1 MKINENKTLIL
12 IARIFVIILI
22 IADLV
27 FNVMI
32 FIMNR
37 KMKSDISDIRH
48 DVISIEYDVNDIE
61 DSVYKIRK
69 EIDDIESD
77 ISDIEYYLR

>member
-12 IARIFVIILI
+12 IVRIFVIMLI
-22 IADLV
+22 ITDLV

-37 KMKSDISDIRH
+37 EIKYEIS
-48 DVISIEYDVNDIE
+48 SIEYNVNSIEYKVNDIKHSISEIE
-61 DSVYKIRK
+61 DD
-69 EIDDIESD
+69 IDYIESD
-77 ISDIEYYLR
+77 INSIEYYLR